1 MRLDREET
9 SHNIEDRRG
18 MRLSGAGKGGMGLGA
33 VVLALVASYFFGI
46 DTQTALNIASGL
58 QGGGAPA
65 QAVDVPSQRPDASDE
80 MATFVAKVLGSTER
94 VWSEVFTESGSR
106 YAPPKLVLFSDQ
118 TPTACGAGD
127 AAMGPFYCP
136 GDQKVYIDL
145 EFFRE
150 LHNRFHAP
158 GDFAQAY
165 VIAHEIG
172 HHVQNLLGI
181 STEVQR
187 ARQNARNQAQSNLL
201 SVRLEL
207 QADCF
212 AGVWAHRADE
222 SRNILEEG
230 DLEEAIAA
238 AAAVGD
244 DTLQKQATGR
254 VVPDAFTH
262 GSAQQRVY
270 WFKQGM
276 KTGDLNQC
284 NTFEVRK

>member
-1 MRLDREET
+1 MRLDREQT

-18 MRLSGAGKGGMGLGA
+18 MRLSGGKGGMGIGA
-33 VVLALVASYFFGI
+33 VVLALLASYFFGI

-58 QGGGAPA
+58 QGGAPA
-65 QAVDVPSQRPDASDE
+65 QAVDVPSQRPPESDE
-80 MATFVAKVLGSTER
+80 TATFVAKVLGSTER
-94 VWSEVFTESGSR
+94 VWSEIFAESGSR
-106 YAPPKLVLFSDQ
+106 YEPPTLVLFTGQ
-118 TPTACGAGD
+118 TPTACGTGD

-136 GDQKVYIDL
+136 ADRKVYIDL
-145 EFFRE
+145 AFFHE
-150 LHNRFHAP
+150 LRTRFQAP

-165 VIAHEIG
+165 VIAHEVG

-212 AGVWAHRADE
+212 SGVWASRADE

-230 DLEEAIAA
+230 DIEEGIQAA
-238 AAAVGD
+238 SAVGD

-262 GSAQQRVY
+262 GSSQQRVY